1 MKFVSLR
8 ELRNEPGR
16 VQKELKRGE
25 LVLTASGKPVGV
37 IVPASEDDLD
47 ETLSALRRARAIA
60 AVSKMREHSRQTGRD
75 RMTLAEIN
83 REIEEARRQRR

>member
-16 VQKELKRGE
+16 VQKELKTGE
-25 LVLTASGKPVGV
+25 LVLTASGKPVGI
-37 IVPASEDDLD
+37 IVSASEDDFD

-60 AVSKMREHSRQTGRD
+60 ATSRLRARARETGRD
-75 RMTLAEIN
+75 KLSLAEIN
-83 REIEEARRQRR
+83 REIQAVRRRR

>member
-16 VQKELKRGE
+16 VQAELKRGE

-37 IVPASEDDLD
+37 IIPAGEDDLD

-60 AVSKMREHSRQTGRD
+60 AVSRLRERARATGRD
-75 RMTLAEIN
+75 RLSAAEID
-83 REIEEARRQRR
+83 REIRAARRYR